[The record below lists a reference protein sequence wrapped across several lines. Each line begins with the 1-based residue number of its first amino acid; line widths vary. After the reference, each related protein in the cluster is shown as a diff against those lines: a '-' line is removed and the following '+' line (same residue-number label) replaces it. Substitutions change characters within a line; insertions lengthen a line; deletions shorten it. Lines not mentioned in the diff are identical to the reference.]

1 VDLNKLIAMS
11 NKPLSTPVTLFLDSM
26 NIPYRVFTHSGPV
39 HSLEQAA
46 RERNQRPEQV
56 VRSIIFRLNEV
67 EFVMVLVAGPQ
78 QVSWPM
84 LREYLKVTRM
94 TMASPEEVLEQTGYV
109 TGAVS
114 PFGLL
119 KAMRILVDES
129 VFQEEEVSIGSGI
142 RGITVILRTHDLK
155 KSLGYVDI
163 GKFTR

>member
-1 VDLNKLIAMS
+1 
-11 NKPLSTPVTLFLDSM
+11 
-26 NIPYRVFTHSGPV
+26 
-39 HSLEQAA
+39 
-46 RERNQRPEQV
+46 
-56 VRSIIFRLNEV
+56 
-67 EFVMVLVAGPQ
+67 MVLVAGPQ
-78 QVSWPM
+78 HVSWPM

-142 RGITVILRTHDLK
+142 RGTTVILRTQDLK